1 MKSILQICN
10 KISHPAGTFFLCA
23 VFYVNQ
29 IFNHILLC
37 ASGMYDVD
45 VDVDFGL
52 DLDRQDNEKD
62 DNSDKG
68 DDDEGSYKGKGEW
81 GVW

>member
-1 MKSILQICN
+1 MKIILQICN

-37 ASGMYDVD
+37 ASGIYDVN
-45 VDVDFGL
+45 VDFSL
-52 DLDRQDNEKD
+52 DLDRQDNEKY

-81 GVW
+81 RVW